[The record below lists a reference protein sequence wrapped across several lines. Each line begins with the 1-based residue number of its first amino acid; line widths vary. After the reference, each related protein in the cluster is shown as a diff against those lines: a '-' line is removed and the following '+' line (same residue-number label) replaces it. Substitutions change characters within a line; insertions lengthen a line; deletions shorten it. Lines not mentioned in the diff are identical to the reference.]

1 MKYIAVMKDQSQG
14 GYIAALTMGEKFL
27 EGWGATAEEAVEDLA
42 STAVDAGLV
51 NSKYYDDELGPY
63 WEMR

>member
-1 MKYIAVMKDQSQG
+1 MKYIAVVKDPSQG
-14 GYIAALTMGEKFL
+14 GYIAALTLGEKFL

-42 STAVDAGLV
+42 STAVDVGLV
-51 NSKYYDDELGPY
+51 NSKYYDELGPY

>member
-27 EGWGATAEEAVEDLA
+27 EGWGATAEEAVEDLET
-42 STAVDAGLV
+42 TAIYAGLA
-51 NSKYYDDELGPY
+51 NWQYYDEDLEPDWDL
-63 WEMR
+63 R